1 MKQTSDFTYVW
12 DYAMDQDTFLDIL
25 NGHKTFGKLDEQWAT
40 RRLLEYAPYSEVLR
54 HLSFADFAR
63 KWPGIRHR
71 IRSES
76 RRRGYD
82 FLLKWLKD
90 HPAEEFTDG

>member
-1 MKQTSDFTYVW
+1 MKHSSNFTYVW
-12 DYAMDQDTFLDIL
+12 DYDIDRDRFLDIL
-25 NGHKTFGKLDEQWAT
+25 KGHKTFGRLDEQWAT

-54 HLSFADFAR
+54 HLSFAEFAR
-63 KWPGIRHR
+63 RWPGIKRQ

-82 FLLKWLKD
+82 FLLQWLKD
-90 HPAEEFTDG
+90 HPAEGLTDG